1 MKKLTNTWK
10 VAIGLT
16 TFCACVVVSCLAGR
30 MIGEA
35 TGDWIVNQLS
45 KEG

>member
-1 MKKLTNTWK
+1 MKKLNNTWK

-16 TFCACVVVSCLAGR
+16 TFWACIVVSCLAGR
-30 MIGEA
+30 MVGEA